1 MWEEMKVKDVRVT
14 HQAHSLFKVGP
25 QSPYHANPGHK
36 FKSQLCGTAGPQ
48 GVYPDA
54 TSEKVQRAKGTP
66 FSQVVQA
73 SFPAAELGKGWGG
86 PTSYPSLSWLY

>member
-1 MWEEMKVKDVRVT
+1 MKVKDVRVT

-54 TSEKVQRAKGTP
+54 TSEKVQRAKATP